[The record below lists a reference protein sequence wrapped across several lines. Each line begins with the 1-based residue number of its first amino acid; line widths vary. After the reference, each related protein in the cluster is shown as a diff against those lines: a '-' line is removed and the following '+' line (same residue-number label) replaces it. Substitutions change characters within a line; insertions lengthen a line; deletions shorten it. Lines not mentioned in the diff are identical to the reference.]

1 MSKLVPEERQEVE
14 LRGGIGQ
21 EAARPCALIVPLGL
35 GPRPATFAR
44 LCHARE
50 RARASHELL

>member
-21 EAARPCALIVPLGL
+21 GECSIMGIL
-35 GPRPATFAR
+35 T
-44 LCHARE
+44 
-50 RARASHELL
+50 